1 MSHMKRLTYSRDAL
15 KTLGRI
21 PADTARLI
29 RSKLEQ
35 YAAEPASLTNNV
47 KAIKGQPGYLRLR
60 IGDWRVIF
68 SDNGEVIAVIKLA
81 PRGGAYS

>member
-1 MSHMKRLTYSRDAL
+1 MKRLTYSRDAL

>member
-1 MSHMKRLTYSRDAL
+1 MKKLTYSRDAL
-15 KTLGRI
+15 KTLGRM

-29 RSKLEQ
+29 RSILEQ
-35 YAAEPASLTNNV
+35 YVAEPASLTNNV
-47 KAIKGQPGYLRLR
+47 KAIKGQQDYLRLR

-68 SDNGEVIAVIKLA
+68 SDNGEVIAVIKIA